1 MFLIT
6 FNFIFSVAL
15 AVLLDFLLQ
24 ITAFVALVT
33 FDFMRAEDN
42 RIDCFP
48 CMKVTSS
55 SIQDNDGND
64 ITLMDTEVVLHLSFL
79 HISNLSFLSPLEYV

>member
-1 MFLIT
+1 M
-6 FNFIFSVAL
+6 

-33 FDFMRAEDN
+33 LDFERAKDN

-48 CMKVTSS
+48 CIKLNPYSVEQTE
-55 SIQDNDGND
+55 GTYKLFAHGYFGFLLD
-64 ITLMDTEVVLHLSFL
+64 IIAPLKSASHRLCFWAVVS
-79 HISNLSFLSPLEYV
+79 

>member
-1 MFLIT
+1 MFVYV
-6 FNFIFSVAL
+6 SVAL

-33 FDFMRAEDN
+33 LDFLRAKDN

-48 CMKVTSS
+48 CIKVNSS
-55 SIQDNDGND
+55 STEESEGTCELWHSWILWFSVSEKNHSYTYIYQ
-64 ITLMDTEVVLHLSFL
+64 LMFWV
-79 HISNLSFLSPLEYV
+79 

>member
-1 MFLIT
+1 MVLRFLNSLI
-6 FNFIFSVAL
+6 FFFIAL

-33 FDFMRAEDN
+33 LDFMRAKDN

-48 CMKVTSS
+48 CMKLNPPSAERNEGTCELWHVYFGFLLS
-55 SIQDNDGND
+55 
-64 ITLMDTEVVLHLSFL
+64 LHL
-79 HISNLSFLSPLEYV
+79 IV